1 MTFFTHFKTGF
12 LIAATG
18 AAVSVA
24 ASGSAMAQSCPD
36 WQLGGVP
43 ITTDAETAWAP
54 QQYAMFAGG
63 GVDLSQCSAFQ
74 AYGRVTAQPS
84 FSISYDARS
93 MGRDL
98 EFRVQS
104 ECDTTLLIN
113 DSTAQ
118 WHYND
123 DEDGTLSPRLRLS
136 AAATGRYD
144 VWVGTYGEQAC
155 QATLVLETFPPSGG
169 MPTTP
174 TQPATPVCPDWQL
187 GGAEVNLTAG
197 SSDTRS
203 VVAGGSINLRESQCN
218 VPGGGYVA
226 QAPDFTLYY
235 DPQGTDATLN
245 VSVDGTCDT
254 TLLINDQSAQWLFDD
269 DTNALQPALSIASAP
284 AGRYDIWVGTYGAST
299 CQSNISFS
307 AAAPTPVQP
316 TSPSK

>member
-1 MTFFTHFKTGF
+1 MSFFTHFKSGF

-43 ITTDAETAWAP
+43 VSTNAETAWVP

-63 GVDLSQCSAFQ
+63 GVDLSQCGQFQ

-84 FSISYDARS
+84 FSITYDALTY
-93 MGRDL
+93 GRDL

-136 AAATGRYD
+136 AAPSGRYD

-155 QATLVLETFPPSGG
+155 QATLVLETFPPSSG
-169 MPTTP
+169 TP
-174 TQPATPVCPDWQL
+174 TPTPPAAPVCPDWQL
-187 GGAEVNLTAG
+187 GGAEVRMGAG
-197 SSDTRS
+197 GTESRS
-203 VVAGGSINLRESQCN
+203 VIAGGSVNLFENQCN
-218 VPGGGYVA
+218 VPAHGYVA

-235 DPQGTDATLN
+235 DPQGQTPTLN
-245 VSVDGTCDT
+245 VSVQGSCDT
-254 TLLINDQSAQWLFDD
+254 TLLINDQAANWHFDD
-269 DTNALQPALSIASAP
+269 DTNEMQPAIAIEAAP
-284 AGRYDIWVGTYGAST
+284 SGRYDVWVGTFGSST
-299 CQSNISFS
+299 CQSNVTFS
-307 AAAPTPVQP
+307 AAAMP
-316 TSPSK
+316 TSPGK